1 MAATATAA
9 SDPKKELLLSSLR
22 KFFPLKNIESVV
34 LLFKEQMKNGDPNL
48 AALSLV
54 TGFIEHELTNKSK
67 YQNAPGPGLILEEE
81 RFPVLTWETVK
92 EMFQHFKSLLEM
104 KLKHFFEKN
113 SDGIEG
119 EQKDSAEKPS
129 YSDRQQVKEIAD
141 FVWSQLST
149 SYFKDRPHLQSVYSF
164 LNGTPAVF
172 VNISYHLSTMILLNH
187 KGSHTQ

>member
-1 MAATATAA
+1 MAATAA
-9 SDPKKELLLSSLR
+9 SDTKKELLSSLR

-34 LLFKEQMKNGDPNL
+34 SLFKEQMKDGDPNL

-67 YQNAPGPGLILEEE
+67 YQHAAGLILEEE
-81 RFPVLTWETVK
+81 RFPVLTWETVR
-92 EMFQHFKSLLEM
+92 EMFQHFQSLLEM
-104 KLKHFFEKN
+104 KLKHLLKKN
-113 SDGIEG
+113 SDEFEG
-119 EQKDSAEKPS
+119 KQKDSAEKPS

-164 LNGTPAVF
+164 LNGTSAVF
-172 VNISYHLSTMILLNH
+172 VNISSHLSTMILLNCA
-187 KGSHTQ
+187 Q